1 MYPFVV
7 TPTPPCL
14 NILFFFFNF
23 NWRLITLQY
32 CGGFPE
38 GELQLS
44 FLGIL
49 SHSFQFRLIPHWPL
63 KTLSALVTCMASVPS
78 SNTSPSGVPSS
89 VLGLGMRQWTR
100 PIPDIQ
106 QEEVIKI
113 QDEFTKGA
121 SSENTGNQGLN
132 LVGEAI
138 RGTVR
143 ETTQDLGAL

>member
-1 MYPFVV
+1 MKELPHPILCTFLDKKV
-7 TPTPPCL
+7 TICPLLLNPTL
-14 NILFFFFNF
+14 FILASWLEILLILFFFFNF

-89 VLGLGMRQWTR
+89 VLGLGMRQ
-100 PIPDIQ
+100 
-106 QEEVIKI
+106 
-113 QDEFTKGA
+113 
-121 SSENTGNQGLN
+121 
-132 LVGEAI
+132 
-138 RGTVR
+138 
-143 ETTQDLGAL
+143 